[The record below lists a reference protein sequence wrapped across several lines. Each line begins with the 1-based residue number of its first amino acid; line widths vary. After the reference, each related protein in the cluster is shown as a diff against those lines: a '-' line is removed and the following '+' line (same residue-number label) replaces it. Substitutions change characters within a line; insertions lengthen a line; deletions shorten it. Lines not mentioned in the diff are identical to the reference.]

1 MLRTGRR
8 AEDAGWLAG
17 VIVSSR
23 QACSTQQSE
32 LWASRFSMRIR
43 IPALN
48 LRQDTIIL

>member
-1 MLRTGRR
+1 MLGTGRCG
-8 AEDAGWLAG
+8 EDARWLAG

-43 IPALN
+43 IPALKPG
-48 LRQDTIIL
+48 QHTIIL